1 MPGGQACW
9 RSVGGS
15 LENQRSTRSQ
25 TGACRT
31 NGMLHFQQLSS
42 GIKSQLSEMIEEKEK
57 LKRNAKDEPD
67 STDVKKL
74 RSAGS
79 DLLKSDTSSEQ
90 QTSEIGSE
98 HTKEQSLSPFNTSDM
113 VRANAKTLAEVFG
126 NSNQAPVTAA
136 DINRM
141 NRERGLEIVSM
152 AGRYEALV
160 DSASRSPAANM
171 ERNKIWHQ
179 ITADIN
185 KKYPHLNMLTF
196 EQCKK
201 LCKYYKRK
209 DPANYGLALNAV
221 VEEPSEPRDT
231 NNFIGHLDEPV
242 DDNEILEAN
251 DIVDGICKDALAASA
266 IADELKVSRHSID
279 GSADELIIHEN
290 DRPSSDLLE
299 FLAQCSASTSAGSSD
314 GLLTGVQAPVSN
326 QQKKERGQFVCKL
339 AESFGTIFESHSSS
353 ATPTKDFLAAEH
365 GEGRETELWSYQVN
379 AERNQVWKQIADAT
393 NEKYGPELGDL
404 SIEQTKKLYA
414 NYKRKCHYSMVRSGH
429 KMLPSSD
436 DAFIKGPSSV
446 NGSSSVDVDSD
457 ASSSNSELLSRLVS
471 PSSATSLRGAPSPSI
486 LSKLVSRDRAHSSN
500 KANGDVKNGLTP
512 RGTSNPSLSTVELLA
527 IIADRDAEIKQ
538 LKNELLQKSVEHQL
552 QMSRVIEKM
561 SELVKVAV
569 NTNVQREIISSLGGT
584 TFSYGPEAFSEK
596 AYDDEIDL

>member
-1 MPGGQACW
+1 MGGI
-9 RSVGGS
+9 
-15 LENQRSTRSQ
+15 
-25 TGACRT
+25 
-31 NGMLHFQQLSS
+31 F
-42 GIKSQLSEMIEEKEK
+42 
-57 LKRNAKDEPD
+57 
-67 STDVKKL
+67 
-74 RSAGS
+74 
-79 DLLKSDTSSEQ
+79 
-90 QTSEIGSE
+90 EIGSE

-160 DSASRSPAANM
+160 VSFHLTTFLCYWLFVCDSASRSPAANM

-266 IADELKVSRHSID
+266 IAGRHSID

-339 AESFGTIFESHSSS
+339 AESFGTIFESHS
-353 ATPTKDFLAAEH
+353 
-365 GEGRETELWSYQVN
+365 RSYQVN

-500 KANGDVKNGLTP
+500 KANGDVKNGPTNFYFFTFQIFFRISGLTP

-584 TFSYGPEAFSEK
+584 AFSYGPEAFSEK

>member
-1 MPGGQACW
+1 
-9 RSVGGS
+9 
-15 LENQRSTRSQ
+15 
-25 TGACRT
+25 
-31 NGMLHFQQLSS
+31 MLHFQQLSS

-57 LKRNAKDEPD
+57 LKRNAKDDQD
-67 STDVKKL
+67 SIEAKKS
-74 RSAGS
+74 RSTILS
-79 DLLKSDTSSEQ
+79 DTLKSEPINEQ
-90 QTSEIGSE
+90 QNSESGSE
-98 HTKEQSLSPFNTSDM
+98 LTKEESIPPFSTSDM
-113 VRANAKTLAEVFG
+113 VHANAKTLAEVFG
-126 NSNQAPVTAA
+126 NNNQAPVTAA

-152 AGRYEALV
+152 ASRYEALV

-209 DPANYGLALNAV
+209 DPANYGLVLNTV
-221 VEEPSEPRDT
+221 TEEVSEPRDT
-231 NNFIGHLDEPV
+231 NNFIGHLDEPI

-251 DIVDGICKDALAASA
+251 DIVDGICKDALVASA
-266 IADELKVSRHSID
+266 SAGELKIPRHSTD
-279 GSADELIIHEN
+279 GSADELIIRE
-290 DRPSSDLLE
+290 DGKPSSDLLE
-299 FLAQCSASTSAGSSD
+299 FLAQCSASTSTGSAD
-314 GLLTGVQAPVSN
+314 GLLTGVQAPISN

-339 AESFGTIFESHSSS
+339 AETFGTIFESHS
-353 ATPTKDFLAAEH
+353 
-365 GEGRETELWSYQVN
+365 RSYQVN

-393 NEKYGPELGDL
+393 NEKYGAELGDL

-414 NYKRKCHYSMVRSGH
+414 NYKRKCQYSLVRSGRNR
-429 KMLPSSD
+429 SVSD
-436 DAFIKGPSSV
+436 DGYMK
-446 NGSSSVDVDSD
+446 GSSINGCGSVDVDSD

-486 LSKLVSRDRAHSSN
+486 LSKLVSRDRMHNCN
-500 KANGDVKNGLTP
+500 KTNGDVKNGLTP
-512 RGTSNPSLSTVELLA
+512 RSSSNKTLSTVELLA

-552 QMSRVIEKM
+552 QISRVIERM

-569 NTNVQREIISSLGGT
+569 NTNVQREIISSLGGMA
-584 TFSYGPEAFSEK
+584 FPYGGDAFSEK
-596 AYDDEIDL
+596 TFDDEADL